1 MSLFLGLIRK
11 ELLEMKIFKK
21 KQENLAQIEESFF
34 IELRT
39 EVNNGLKH
47 YGTHTLFNGD
57 GGAVRDYDEVLV
69 YLDFIHVNNA
79 AIAMRDIDLY
89 RFSGWTGG
97 ALNPNWWKDLTV
109 KEKAEAW
116 FSHEAEVDTFRERFS
131 DPGFAKLQEAISN
144 LSGALMA
151 LLQSFDDFDDI
162 LTAKVEVASEWL
174 EGRH

>member
-1 MSLFLGLIRK
+1 
-11 ELLEMKIFKK
+11 MKIFKK
-21 KQENLAQIEESFF
+21 KQEKRALMEESFH
-34 IELRT
+34 IELWT
-39 EVNNGLKH
+39 EVRNGLKH

-89 RFSGWTGG
+89 RSSGWTGL
-97 ALNPNWWKDLTV
+97 ALNPNWWNDLTV

-116 FSHEAEVDTFRERFS
+116 FSSSAEADTFRERYS
-131 DPGFAKLQEAISN
+131 DPGFAKLREAISN

-162 LTAKVEVASEWL
+162 LTAKVEVASEWAS
-174 EGRH
+174 GRS